1 MDNIEGKIL
10 DDAKFRELVS
20 EWARLVQ
27 AKARANIAQMTK
39 GKSVSK
45 YVYKS
50 GRYKGKEELKLR
62 TLSYKLV
69 TRNGDLNNIKFVYPL
84 HGAFVTTGVGRGQPS
99 KPGKQKAKK
108 IYINRS
114 PNDFLNDPI
123 ENNIQKLADL
133 TAQYFGDKVLFNVY
147 GVSKTFSNKI
157 KR

>member
-1 MDNIEGKIL
+1 MDNIDGNIM
-10 DDAKFRELVS
+10 DDAKFRELAAD
-20 EWARLVQ
+20 WARLVQ

-69 TRNGDLNNIKFVYPL
+69 NRNGDLSNIKFVYPL
-84 HGAFVTTGVGRGQPS
+84 HGAFVATGVGRGQPS
-99 KPGKQKAKK
+99 KVGKKKAKK
-108 IYINRS
+108 IYVKRS

-123 ENNIQKLADL
+123 ENNIQKLADI
-133 TAQYFGDKVLFNVY
+133 TAEYFGDKVLFNVY
-147 GVSKTFSNKI
+147 GISKSFSSKI